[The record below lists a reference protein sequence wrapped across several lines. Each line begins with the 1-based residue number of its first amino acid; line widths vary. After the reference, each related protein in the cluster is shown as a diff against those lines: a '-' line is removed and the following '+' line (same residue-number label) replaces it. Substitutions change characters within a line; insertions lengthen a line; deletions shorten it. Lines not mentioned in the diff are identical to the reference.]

1 MTGKDRVPAALA
13 HSMCARG
20 FTTLTPVQTA
30 ILDVDPAHADQLVSA
45 RTGSGKTVA
54 IGLALAR
61 SLLDPDGQLA
71 SGPGPRALVLTP
83 TRELAMQVQAEFA
96 WLFAGTGA
104 RIGCVTGGREV
115 GAERAVLA
123 AGIDILV
130 GTTGRLCDHLRSG
143 ALVVAA
149 VETVVL
155 DEADDMLDMG
165 FREQLEAILAA
176 LPAPRQ
182 TLMVSATI
190 TPAIEALAARYQSA
204 ARRIDIGGSG
214 APEAIEFQGVLVAE
228 RDRDRA
234 VVNILCLHGPSS
246 ALVFCGRRESVGQ
259 LAAHLTARG
268 FRVVCL
274 SGDLAQK
281 DRSAALAAMRD
292 GRARVCVA
300 TDLAARGIDL
310 PGLDLVIHADLPA
323 NRQTLLHRSGR
334 TGRAGRRGLAIL
346 VVPLPLRRRAESLIR
361 QAGLALEWRPVPRG
375 PEIEAGEQARM
386 LADVGAL
393 PPGGHPEPAT
403 VAALLASVGGERIA
417 AAFVRL
423 WRAGRPRHED
433 LGDSSAPPVP
443 APGVWFSVDLGHGA
457 QTEIRALLP
466 MICRLGRVKRRDIGR
481 IRVLEG
487 ETQFEVRRAVA
498 RSFAAAA
505 ARQSEGGLKLRALG
519 VPPDEAQS
527 EAQSGEG

>member
-1 MTGKDRVPAALA
+1 MTGKDRVPATLA
-13 HSMCARG
+13 HSLRARG

-30 ILDVDPAHADQLVSA
+30 ILEANPADADLLVSA

-61 SLLDPDGQLA
+61 SLFDPDGQLA
-71 SGPGPRALVLTP
+71 PPVGAQAGPRALVLTP
-83 TRELAMQVQAEFA
+83 TRELAMQVQAEFD
-96 WLFAGTGA
+96 WLFAGTGV
-104 RIGCVTGGREV
+104 RIGCVTGGREI
-115 GAERAVLA
+115 GAERAALA
-123 AGIDILV
+123 TGVDILV
-130 GTTGRLCDHLRSG
+130 GTPGRLCDHLRSG
-143 ALVVAA
+143 ALAVAGA
-149 VETVVL
+149 EAVVL

-165 FREQLEAILAA
+165 FREQLEAVLGA
-176 LPAPRQ
+176 LPATRR

-204 ARRIDIGGSG
+204 AQRIDIDGTA
-214 APEAIEFQGVLVAE
+214 APEGIRFQGVLVAD

-234 VVNILCLHGPSS
+234 VVNILCLHGPGS

-259 LAAHLTARG
+259 LAAHLTSRG
-268 FRVVCL
+268 FRVVAL

-292 GRARVCVA
+292 GRARICVA

-323 NRQTLLHRSGR
+323 NRETLLHRSGR
-334 TGRAGRRGLAIL
+334 TGRAGRGGLAVL
-346 VVPLPLRRRAESLIR
+346 VIPHALRRRAESLIA
-361 QAGLALEWRPVPRG
+361 QAGLSLEWRPAPRG

-386 LADVGAL
+386 LAHVGAL
-393 PPGGHPEPAT
+393 PAGGAHEPAS
-403 VAALLASVGGERIA
+403 VAALLAAFGVERIA

-423 WRAGRPRHED
+423 WRAGRPRHEE
-433 LGDSSAPPVP
+433 LGGEPAAAPVP
-443 APGVWFSVDLGHGA
+443 AAGVWFSLNLGRGTR
-457 QTEIRALLP
+457 TEIRALLP

-498 RSFAAAA
+498 RDFAAAA
-505 ARQSEGGLKLRALG
+505 ARQAEAGVQLRRLGG
-519 VPPDEAQS
+519 PPNEA
-527 EAQSGEG
+527 